1 MSRPKQ
7 RTFDFNDWK
16 AAVAASDLKAAQ
28 KYVILMLETWADW
41 DGPMKGQNCH
51 PGVKLIADTCSVGTT
66 HVTNSL
72 AAALKVGLVRSVLDR
87 LHPRKV
93 LRAVGDA
100 AQHPTP
106 VLRVRASPR
115 VARFH
120 HRSRSLGSQP
130 GIQPD
135 KTPRA

>member
-1 MSRPKQ
+1 MSRLLVLLDRLLQ
-7 RTFDFNDWK
+7 FLLDR
-16 AAVAASDLKAAQ
+16 
-28 KYVILMLETWADW
+28 
-41 DGPMKGQNCH
+41 
-51 PGVKLIADTCSVGTT
+51 
-66 HVTNSL
+66 
-72 AAALKVGLVRSVLDR
+72 LVRSVLDR